1 MGNETERKRI
11 RIVRKEEDDPIRS
24 YDGEGKEVIASSM
37 QKIQVERPSL
47 SDKQLLKHLLKS
59 EYVAVENVFDR
70 YFLVEPYCY
79 AEIIHEPK
87 TNILQYRVV
96 EPKITPEEEGHLS
109 EIKDLLIEVMD
120 VNLNETESKEVA
132 KEYLAEKF
140 KEVVEDYKVPIEDPV
155 LDKLLYFTTRDFIGY
170 GLIDPLMNDHLIED
184 ISCDGVNIPLY
195 VWHRKFESIPTNILF
210 NDENRLN
217 SFTVRLAYLC
227 GQHISI
233 AQPMLDASM
242 PDGSR
247 IQLTFGREV
256 TQRGSTFTIRR
267 FRSDPMTITDLML
280 FKTLS
285 PEMGA
290 YFWYVI
296 ENRSS
301 VLVTGGIASGK
312 TTILNCLSMFIKP
325 NMKVVSIEDAPELN
339 LPHEN
344 WIASKTRLSFGFS
357 AQSNAITLFDLLKA
371 AVRQRP
377 DFIIVGEIRGAE
389 AYTLFQAMGTGHLGM
404 STMHAD
410 SVDGA
415 VYRLESEP
423 MNIPRTLIAGV
434 DVVTVQRR
442 LTREGKPIRRTLTTV
457 EMVGLDPRSREI
469 LTNDIYSYNAKTD
482 LFKYSGRSY
491 LLERIAK
498 RRGLSMD
505 DVQEDLERRK
515 TVLAWLAKSNI
526 RHFNDV
532 SAIIREYYADPES
545 VFERAKE
552 EVMTNGYE
560 KEISPF

>member
-24 YDGEGKEVIASSM
+24 YDAEGKEVIVSSL

-59 EYVAVENVFDR
+59 DYVEEVFDR
-70 YFLVEPYCY
+70 YFLIEPHCY
-79 AEIIHEPK
+79 AEIIREPK
-87 TNILQYRVV
+87 TNALLYQVV
-96 EPKITPEEEGHLS
+96 EPKITPEETDHLND
-109 EIKDLLIEVMD
+109 IKALLIEVMD
-120 VNLNETESKEVA
+120 INLNETESKEEA
-132 KEYLAEKF
+132 KDYLTEKF
-140 KEVVEDYKVPIEDPV
+140 KEVVEDYKVPIDDES
-155 LDKLLYFTTRDFIGY
+155 LEKLLYFTTRDFIGF

-195 VWHRKFESIPTNILF
+195 VWHRKCESIPTNILF
-210 NDENRLN
+210 KEEPALN
-217 SFTVRLAYLC
+217 SFAVRLAYLC
-227 GQHISI
+227 GQHVSI

-247 IQLTFGREV
+247 LQLTFGREV

-267 FRSDPMTITDLML
+267 FRSDPMTITDLLL

-285 PEMGA
+285 PEMAA
-290 YFWYVI
+290 YFWFVI

-325 NMKVVSIEDAPELN
+325 NMKVVSIEDTPELN

-344 WIASKTRLSFGFS
+344 WVASKTRLSFGFS
-357 AQSNAITLFDLLKA
+357 AQANAITLFDLLKA

-377 DFIIVGEIRGAE
+377 DFILVGEIRGAE

-423 MNIPRTLIAGV
+423 MNIPRTLISGV

-442 LTREGKPIRRTLTTV
+442 LTREGRPIRRTLATV

-482 LFKYSGRSY
+482 QFAYSGRSY

-505 DVQEDLERRK
+505 AVREDLNRRT
-515 TVLAWLAKSNI
+515 TVLKWLMKSNI

-532 SAIIREYYADPES
+532 SSIIREYYAHPES
-545 VFERAKE
+545 VFERAAE
-552 EVMTNGYE
+552 GVMSNEYE
-560 KEISPF
+560 KEIPPF

>member
-1 MGNETERKRI
+1 
-11 RIVRKEEDDPIRS
+11 
-24 YDGEGKEVIASSM
+24 
-37 QKIQVERPSL
+37 
-47 SDKQLLKHLLKS
+47 
-59 EYVAVENVFDR
+59 
-70 YFLVEPYCY
+70 
-79 AEIIHEPK
+79 
-87 TNILQYRVV
+87 
-96 EPKITPEEEGHLS
+96 
-109 EIKDLLIEVMD
+109 
-120 VNLNETESKEVA
+120 
-132 KEYLAEKF
+132 
-140 KEVVEDYKVPIEDPV
+140 
-155 LDKLLYFTTRDFIGY
+155 
-170 GLIDPLMNDHLIED
+170 
-184 ISCDGVNIPLY
+184 PLY

-210 NDENRLN
+210 NDENQLN

-325 NMKVVSIEDAPELN
+325 NMKVVSIEDTPELN

-442 LTREGKPIRRTLTTV
+442 LTREGKPIRRTLATV

-482 LFKYSGRSY
+482 QFKYSGRSY

-515 TVLAWLAKSNI
+515 TVLAWLAKCNI

>member
-1 MGNETERKRI
+1 MGNETEKKRI
-11 RIVRKEEDDPIRS
+11 RIVRKKEDDSIRS

-37 QKIQVERPSL
+37 QKIHVERPSL

-70 YFLVEPYCY
+70 YFLVEPHCY
-79 AEIIHEPK
+79 AEIIHDPK
-87 TNILQYRVV
+87 TNTLQYRVV
-96 EPKITPEEEGHLS
+96 EPKITVEEEGHLS
-109 EIKDLLIEVMD
+109 EIKDLLIEVLD
-120 VNLNETESKEVA
+120 VNLNETESKETA

-155 LDKLLYFTTRDFIGY
+155 LEKLLYFTTRDFIGF
-170 GLIDPLMNDHLIED
+170 GLIDPLMHDHLIED
-184 ISCDGVNIPLY
+184 VSCDGVNIPLY

-217 SFTVRLAYLC
+217 SFAVRLAYLC

-233 AQPMLDASM
+233 AQPMLDASL

-325 NMKVVSIEDAPELN
+325 NMKVVSIEDTPELN

-442 LTREGKPIRRTLTTV
+442 LTREGKPIRRTLATV

-482 LFKYSGRSY
+482 QFKYSGRSY

-515 TVLAWLAKSNI
+515 TVLAWLVKCNI

-552 EVMTNGYE
+552 EVITHGYE